1 MLELTSQLDASEP
14 KEASLCSSFPIPK
27 VSYRLVHMGDTG
39 ERFERAVAIMA
50 RLRAPGGCPWDR
62 EQTFDSIKP
71 YTLEEAYEVVEAI
84 DNRDWD
90 ELVGE
95 LGDLLLQVLFYSEM
109 AQEDGKFSVDQVLD
123 TLSNKLINRHPHVFG
138 DVVAETSGQVLKNW
152 EAIKAEE
159 KKKRLEQGGGKNAK
173 EPGPPDSVLSGVPS
187 GVPALMEAH
196 KLSSKAAHVG
206 FDWPN
211 IEGLFDKLKEETN
224 ELRAEV
230 SQIPPPGPVPVGRG
244 VAGAKGSPV
253 PEALHQRLEDEI
265 GDLFFVLVNV
275 ARYLSVD
282 PESALRKTNR
292 KFKRRFQFVEQQ
304 LREQGKEL
312 EDSSMDEMEA
322 LWQQSKE
329 SEKK

>member
-1 MLELTSQLDASEP
+1 
-14 KEASLCSSFPIPK
+14 
-27 VSYRLVHMGDTG
+27 MGNTG
-39 ERFERAVAIMA
+39 ERFERAVGIIAK
-50 RLRAPGGCPWDR
+50 LRAPGGCPWDR
-62 EQTFDSIKP
+62 EQTFDTIKP

-84 DNRDWD
+84 DKRDWD

-109 AQEDGKFSVDQVLD
+109 AQEDGKFTIDQVLE

-138 DVVAETSGQVLKNW
+138 DVVAETSGQVLRNW
-152 EAIKAEE
+152 EAIKSEE
-159 KKKRLEQGGGKNAK
+159 KKKRLEQGGGQSA
-173 EPGPPDSVLSGVPS
+173 EEIGRHESILGGVPTA
-187 GVPALMEAH
+187 VPSLMEAH

-211 IEGLFDKLKEETN
+211 VEGLFDKLKEETE

-230 SQIPPPGPVPVGRG
+230 KQIPPPGPVPVGRG
-244 VAGAKGSPV
+244 IAGAKGSAV
-253 PEALHQRLEDEI
+253 PEDLRDRMEDEI

-292 KFKRRFQFVEQQ
+292 KFKRRFQFIEQQ
-304 LREQGKEL
+304 LFEQGRKL
-312 EDSSMDEMEA
+312 EESSIDEMEA
-322 LWQQSKE
+322 LWQKSKQT
-329 SEKK
+329 EKK

>member
-1 MLELTSQLDASEP
+1 
-14 KEASLCSSFPIPK
+14 
-27 VSYRLVHMGDTG
+27 MGDTG
-39 ERFERAVAIMA
+39 ERFERAVGIMA
-50 RLRAPGGCPWDR
+50 KLRAPGGCPWDR

-109 AQEDGKFSVDQVLD
+109 AQEDGKFTINQVLD

-138 DVVAETSGQVLKNW
+138 DVVAETSGQVLRNW

-159 KKKRLEQGGGKNAK
+159 KKKRLEQGGGKSAK
-173 EPGPPDSVLSGVPS
+173 EAGQAESILAGVPTGVPS
-187 GVPALMEAH
+187 LMEAH

-211 IEGLFDKLKEETN
+211 IEGLFDKLKEETD

-230 SQIPPPGPVPVGRG
+230 KQIPPPGPVPVGRG
-244 VAGAKGSPV
+244 VAGAKGQAA
-253 PEALHQRLEDEI
+253 PEELRQRMEDEI

-304 LREQGKEL
+304 LREQGKKL
-312 EDSSMDEMEA
+312 EESSIDEMEA
-322 LWQQSKE
+322 LWQKSKQSE
-329 SEKK
+329 EK